1 MHSTINRE
9 KIARKGASHSFNIAR
24 IIHIIIIQICNLEE
38 SLKLFHNIFHI
49 YWLKEIVDLILIKY
63 HRLSSS
69 HFKKIISRNSS
80 ILREYCW
87 CFTFFSINFEIQF
100 NEIYISSTCFVQIVR
115 KKKHHTSM
123 KLFSTHAKSN
133 GFRAILSFSILLI
146 ICILMFTSL
155 HFLLSNYHRKYI
167 KHRH

>member
-49 YWLKEIVDLILIKY
+49 YWLKEIIDLILIKY
-63 HRLSSS
+63 HREYHLIS
-69 HFKKIISRNSS
+69 KKSFQE
-80 ILREYCW
+80 ILRYCW

-155 HFLLSNYHRKYI
+155 LFLLSNYHRKYI

>member
-63 HRLSSS
+63 HRGYHLNS
-69 HFKKIISRNSS
+69 KKSFQE
-80 ILREYCW
+80 ILRYCW

-155 HFLLSNYHRKYI
+155 LFLLSNYHRKYI

>member
-9 KIARKGASHSFNIAR
+9 KIARKGTPHFFNIAR

-63 HRLSSS
+63 HREYHLNS
-69 HFKKIISRNSS
+69 KKSFQE
-80 ILREYCW
+80 ILRYCW

-155 HFLLSNYHRKYI
+155 LFLLSNYHRKYI